1 VSRRLLTVAALLL
14 LTAPVWAQG
23 PANRAGTERNTATR
37 LKGGLEGTG
46 VVQYDPGSP
55 ADSFHKNGP
64 NYSGGYYGNIF
75 DTRNGVPLSPGTI
88 TGVSWYQGNLGNYP
102 TSALIDFGPPNG
114 SITTQL
120 ALFGPVPLTFNAI
133 GAAVPAN
140 GPKFVGLALG
150 FDAFGSVGARS
161 ASTNGQGFH
170 AVQRNWPGSTGTA
183 LPGENIMIRIAGT
196 VIVPVELMEFDV
208 E

>member
-1 VSRRLLTVAALLL
+1 ML

-23 PANRAGTERNTATR
+23 PDNKAGTNRNPATR

-46 VVQYDPGSP
+46 VVQYDPGLP
-55 ADSFHKNGP
+55 VDSFHKNGP
-64 NYSGGYYGNIF
+64 TFTGGYYGNIF

-88 TGVSWYQGNLGNYP
+88 TGVSWYQGGLGNYG
-102 TSALIDFGPPNG
+102 TRGLVDFGPPNG
-114 SITTQL
+114 TITTQL
-120 ALFGPVPLTFNAI
+120 SLTPPAPSTFNAI

-170 AVQRNWPGSTGTA
+170 AVQRNWYGNTGTA
-183 LPGENIMIRIAGT
+183 LPGENIMIRISGT
-196 VIVPVELMEFDV
+196 IIVPVELMEFDV